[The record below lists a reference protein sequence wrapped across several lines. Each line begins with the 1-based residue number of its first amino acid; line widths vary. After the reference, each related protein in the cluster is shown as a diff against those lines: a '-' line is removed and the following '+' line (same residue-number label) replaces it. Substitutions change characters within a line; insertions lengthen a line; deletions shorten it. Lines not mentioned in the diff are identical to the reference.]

1 MSDPPVAHA
10 GEYDFVDTTG
20 EIHLHAAATWPAT
33 FAPARGEVVQVQSV
47 VGGFPF
53 DAGAEAE
60 IELAS
65 ATQTITDQ
73 GAGSVPTPAVVALS
87 SLDQASG
94 DPSLIGQ
101 YVRVAPGSYTQ
112 NDMVAGFA
120 YSHAALDG
128 GTYVT
133 YDGCSITDGTS
144 TVLINLYRFS
154 KATTACFT
162 VGGAF
167 PNFAS
172 GGVAG
177 FYDHAQLDDGTFQT
191 VLYFGDCADQ

>member
-1 MSDPPVAHA
+1 MSDPPNAHP
-10 GEYDFVDTTG
+10 GEYDFVDNTG

-33 FAPARGEVVQVQSV
+33 FAPARGEVVRVQSI
-47 VGGFPF
+47 VGGYPF

-65 ATQTITDQ
+65 ATQTITDE
-73 GAGSVPTPAVVALS
+73 GAGSVPSPAVAPLS
-87 SLDQASG
+87 SLDGMTG

-101 YVRVAPGSYTQ
+101 YVRVAAGSYTQ
-112 NDMVAGFA
+112 NNMVTSFS
-120 YSHAALDG
+120 YTHAALDG
-128 GTYVT
+128 GSYVT

-167 PNFAS
+167 PDFSA

-177 FYDHAQLDDGTFQT
+177 FYDHAQLDDGPFQA
-191 VLYFGDCADQ
+191 VLYCGDCAAQ